1 MNENF
6 LIIDGNSLLNR
17 AFFGIKALST
27 KSGMPTNAL
36 FGFAKTLKRLLDRY
50 KPAYTACAF
59 DLRAPTFRHELSPL
73 YKANRTGMP
82 EELRL
87 QLPYAHRIAQYMGF
101 SVVEVSGYEGD
112 DVIGALA
119 KRGDEAGVHSYIA
132 TGDRD
137 SLQLLT
143 EDTSVVLI
151 KTGED
156 ILYTPE
162 FFTGEYGICVSQFV
176 DVKALMG
183 DKSDNI
189 PGVAGIGEKTALK
202 LIMENGSLEAIYD
215 DISASG
221 ATKSVAAKLEAGRE
235 DAFLSRKL
243 AQICREVPG
252 IDSIEPYRTAG
263 FCAGE
268 LRALFGE
275 LELFLLIGAFGISG
289 ADVSAGT
296 ASGAAGT
303 ESVAAG
309 ATPPEGAAADA
320 TAISSESAAPEVEQ
334 VTSAELIKHAGE
346 IAVISITEE
355 NGRVRICLL
364 VSECGAGRHSPDI
377 SEAAGEGH
385 PVGKLGHD
393 ERGGERILC
402 AEGDAAD
409 FAPLFE
415 RPVVC
420 HDCKKLFSILSP
432 HGISADVKFDTMLA
446 AYLLSPGESKYPIGK
461 VTGTF
466 APHLAV
472 SAEEAWLC
480 GRLWPILEKELCDIG
495 SLSLLEDVEIPLA
508 RVLADMESEG
518 VLLDVDGLREFS
530 AQLLET
536 EVAIANA
543 IYDRVGFSFNL
554 NSPKQLG
561 EVLFEHLQLPHG
573 RKTQRGYSTNADT
586 LKKLRYID
594 PIADEILRYREISKL
609 RSTYGDALCA
619 QADVSGRIHT
629 TFNQCGTATGRLS
642 SVDPNL
648 QNIPVRG
655 ELGRELRRFFCAPE
669 GRVLVDADYSQ
680 IELRLLAALSGDEN
694 MIAAFSE
701 GADIHTS
708 TAAQVF
714 HVPLSEVT
722 PQLRSRAKAV
732 NFGIIYGIGDYSLSQ
747 DLGIS
752 RREAAEYIERYL
764 ATYPGVANFLTT
776 TVENARSSGYTET
789 MFGRRRSIPEL
800 RSRNK
805 NLVAFGER
813 VARNSPIQGSA
824 ADVIKLAMIA
834 VRQRIAESGLD
845 ARLILQVHDELIV
858 EATEESA
865 DEVAAMLKECME
877 SAVKCAVLL
886 RADVAV
892 GKTWYDAKG

>member
-17 AFFGIKALST
+17 AFYGIKALST

-50 KPAYTACAF
+50 KPEYTACAF
-59 DLRAPTFRHELSPL
+59 DLHAPTFRHELSPL

-87 QLPYAHRIAQYMGF
+87 QLPYAHRLAQYMGF
-101 SVVEVSGYEGD
+101 SVVEIAGYEGD

-119 KRGDEAGVHSYIA
+119 ARGGESGVRSYIA

-137 SLQLLT
+137 SLQLLS

-162 FFTGEYGICVSQFV
+162 FFTGEYGISPAQFV

-189 PGVAGIGEKTALK
+189 PGVAGVGEKTALK
-202 LIMENGSLEAIYD
+202 LIIENGSLEGIYD

-221 ATKSVAAKLEAGRE
+221 ATKSVAAKLEAGRD

-252 IDSIEPYRTAG
+252 IDSIEPYRSEG
-263 FCAGE
+263 FQSAE
-268 LRALFGE
+268 LRALFEE
-275 LELFLLIGAFGISG
+275 LELFSLIPAFGLSG
-289 ADVSAGT
+289 AETASQPKSDVSAPK
-296 ASGAAGT
+296 T
-303 ESVAAG
+303 ESV
-309 ATPPEGAAADA
+309 
-320 TAISSESAAPEVEQ
+320 SV
-334 VTSAELIKHAGE
+334 AELLARDTDT
-346 IAVISITEE
+346 AVISVTEE
-355 NGRVRICLL
+355 NGRFSLCLL
-364 VSECGAGRHSPDI
+364 
-377 SEAAGEGH
+377 EGD
-385 PVGKLGHD
+385 K
-393 ERGGERILC
+393 ILC
-402 AEGDAAD
+402 AEGDVTE

-432 HGISADVKFDTMLA
+432 HGISANVKFDTMLA

-466 APHLAV
+466 APELPV
-472 SAEEAWLC
+472 SENEVWLC
-480 GRLWPILEKELCDIG
+480 GRLWSILEKKLEDIG
-495 SLSLLEDVEIPLA
+495 SLSLLSDIEIPLA
-508 RVLADMESEG
+508 RVLADMEHDG
-518 VLLDVDGLREFS
+518 VLLDVGGLREFS

-543 IYDRVGFSFNL
+543 IYDRVGFAFNL

-573 RKTQRGYSTNADT
+573 RKTQRGYSTDADT

-594 PIADEILRYREISKL
+594 PVADELLRYREISKL

-619 QADVSGRIHT
+619 QADSDGRIHT

-708 TAAQVF
+708 TASQVF
-714 HVPLSEVT
+714 HVPISEVT

-764 ATYPGVANFLTT
+764 ATYPGVAQFLTA

-834 VRQRIAESGLD
+834 VRQRIDESGLD

-858 EATEESA
+858 EAPEENA
-865 DEVAAMLKECME
+865 DEVSAMLKECME

>member
-17 AFFGIKALST
+17 AFYGIKALST

-50 KPAYTACAF
+50 KPEYTACAF
-59 DLRAPTFRHELSPL
+59 DLHAPTFRHELSPL

-87 QLPYAHRIAQYMGF
+87 QLPYAHRLAQYMGF
-101 SVVEVSGYEGD
+101 SVVEIAGYEGD

-119 KRGDEAGVHSYIA
+119 ARGGESGVRSYIA

-137 SLQLLT
+137 SLQLLS

-162 FFTGEYGICVSQFV
+162 FFTGEYGISPAQFV

-189 PGVAGIGEKTALK
+189 PGVAGVGEKTALK
-202 LIMENGSLEAIYD
+202 LIIENGSLEGIYD

-221 ATKSVAAKLEAGRE
+221 ATKSVSAKLESGRD

-252 IDSIEPYRTAG
+252 IDSIEPYRSEG
-263 FCAGE
+263 FQSAE
-268 LRALFGE
+268 LRSLFEE
-275 LELFLLIGAFGISG
+275 LELFSLIPAFGISG
-289 ADVSAGT
+289 AETTSQPKSAVSAPK
-296 ASGAAGT
+296 T
-303 ESVAAG
+303 ESV
-309 ATPPEGAAADA
+309 
-320 TAISSESAAPEVEQ
+320 SV
-334 VTSAELIKHAGE
+334 AELLARDTD
-346 IAVISITEE
+346 IAVISVTEE
-355 NGRVRICLL
+355 NGRFSLCLL
-364 VSECGAGRHSPDI
+364 
-377 SEAAGEGH
+377 EGD
-385 PVGKLGHD
+385 K
-393 ERGGERILC
+393 ILC
-402 AEGDAAD
+402 AEGDVTE

-432 HGISADVKFDTMLA
+432 HGISANVKFDTMLA

-466 APHLAV
+466 APELPV
-472 SAEEAWLC
+472 SENEVWLC
-480 GRLWPILEKELCDIG
+480 GRLWPILEKRLDEIG
-495 SLSLLEDVEIPLA
+495 SLSLLSDVEIPLA
-508 RVLADMESEG
+508 RVLADMERDG
-518 VLLDVDGLREFS
+518 VLLDVGGLREFS

-543 IYDRVGFSFNL
+543 IYDRVGFAFNL

-573 RKTQRGYSTNADT
+573 RKTQRGYSTDADT

-594 PIADEILRYREISKL
+594 PVADELLRYREISKL

-619 QADVSGRIHT
+619 QADSDGRIHT

-708 TAAQVF
+708 TASQVF
-714 HVPLSEVT
+714 HVPISEVT
-722 PQLRSRAKAV
+722 PQIRSRAKAV

-764 ATYPGVANFLTT
+764 ATYPGVAQFLTA

-834 VRQRIAESGLD
+834 VRQRIDESGLD

-858 EATEESA
+858 EAPEENA
-865 DEVAAMLKECME
+865 DEVSAMLKECME

>member
-1 MNENF
+1 MNQNF

-17 AFFGIKALST
+17 AFYGIKALST

-50 KPAYTACAF
+50 NPGYAACAF
-59 DLRAPTFRHELSPL
+59 DLHAPTFRHELSPL

-87 QLPYAHRIAQYMGF
+87 QLPYAHRIAEYMGF
-101 SVVEVSGYEGD
+101 SVVEIAGYEGD
-112 DVIGALA
+112 DVIGTLA
-119 KRGDEAGVHSYIA
+119 KRGGEDGVHSYVA

-137 SLQLLT
+137 SLQLLSA
-143 EDTSVVLI
+143 DTSVVLI

-162 FFTGEYGICVSQFV
+162 FFTGEYGISPAQFV

-202 LIMENGSLEAIYD
+202 LIAENGSLEGIYD
-215 DISASG
+215 DIAASG
-221 ATKSVAAKLEAGRE
+221 ATKSVAAKLEAGRD
-235 DAFLSRKL
+235 DAFLSRTL
-243 AQICREVPG
+243 ARICCEVPG
-252 IDSIEPYRTAG
+252 LDSIEPHRTEG
-263 FCAGE
+263 FKNAE
-268 LRALFGE
+268 LRAIFTE
-275 LELFLLIGAFGISG
+275 LELFSLIPAFGISG
-289 ADVSAGT
+289 TDDTAAEPKSAVSAPQ
-296 ASGAAGT
+296 T
-303 ESVAAG
+303 ESVS
-309 ATPPEGAAADA
+309 AAD
-320 TAISSESAAPEVEQ
+320 
-334 VTSAELIKHAGE
+334 LIAHAGDT
-346 IAVISITEE
+346 AVISVTEE
-355 NGRVRICLL
+355 NGRITLCLL
-364 VSECGAGRHSPDI
+364 VGEQRNESNGTHKDDDI
-377 SEAAGEGH
+377 T
-385 PVGKLGHD
+385 
-393 ERGGERILC
+393 GERILC

-415 RPVVC
+415 RPIVC

-432 HGISADVKFDTMLA
+432 RGISANVEFDTMLA

-466 APHLAV
+466 APELPV
-472 SAEEAWLC
+472 SENEVWLC
-480 GRLWPILEKELCDIG
+480 GRLWPVLWKKLEEIG
-495 SLSLLEDVEIPLA
+495 SLSLLTDVEIPLA
-508 RVLADMESEG
+508 RVLADMESDG
-518 VLLDVDGLREFS
+518 VLLDVEGLREFS
-530 AQLLET
+530 TQLLET
-536 EVAIANA
+536 EIAIANA

-573 RKTQRGYSTNADT
+573 RKTQRGYSTDADT

-594 PIADEILRYREISKL
+594 PVADELLHYREISKL

-619 QADVSGRIHT
+619 QADKSGRIHT

-701 GADIHTS
+701 GADIHAS
-708 TAAQVF
+708 TASQVF
-714 HVPLSEVT
+714 HVPITEVT

-764 ATYPGVANFLTT
+764 AAYPGVARFLAT
-776 TVENARSSGYTET
+776 TVENAHASGYTET

-834 VRQRIAESGLD
+834 VRQRIGESGLD

-858 EATEESA
+858 EAPEERA

-877 SAVKCAVLL
+877 SAVECAVLL